1 MTVCHMCSANVHYQ
15 VPRHMQPYNV
25 KDHVQPCD
33 GLFWPMA
40 YHPHRAR
47 TTSTIIRAPFQ
58 YWRGTHPNQTTV
70 PLPARKCKTDAAG
83 RASASNIRSAA
94 AADEMLTPTCNAPH
108 NGVPC
113 QAWTAC
119 VRTCSNAV
127 INSYFGHLC
136 ILDGQELHVG
146 EDTGT
151 GRGALRA

>member
-1 MTVCHMCSANVHYQ
+1 MRTAALALVLVWSAC
-15 VPRHMQPYNV
+15 PQPAAG
-25 KDHVQPCD
+25 CD
-33 GLFWPMA
+33 FPIL
-40 YHPHRAR
+40 
-47 TTSTIIRAPFQ
+47 
-58 YWRGTHPNQTTV
+58 
-70 PLPARKCKTDAAG
+70 TDAAG

-94 AADEMLTPTCNAPH
+94 AADEMLTPTCNATH

-119 VRTCSNAV
+119 LRTCSNAV

-146 EDTGT
+146 EDIGT